1 MNEQA
6 AREYYQ
12 TIRKIDQ
19 EIEALKSQISEY
31 NQVHNSI
38 NWANV
43 GDMKYILAQLKQ
55 LNGEEE

>member
-6 AREYYQ
+6 TREYNR
-12 TIRKIDQ
+12 TIIEIDAQ
-19 EIEALKSQISEY
+19 IEELKNSIASY
-31 NQVHNSI
+31 NQKTGYV

-43 GDMKYILAQLKQ
+43 GDMKYILSQLKQ